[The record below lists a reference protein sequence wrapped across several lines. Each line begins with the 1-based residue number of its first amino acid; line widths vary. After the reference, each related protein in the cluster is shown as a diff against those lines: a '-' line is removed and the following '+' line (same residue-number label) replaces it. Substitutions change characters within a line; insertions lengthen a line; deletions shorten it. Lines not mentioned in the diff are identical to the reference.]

1 MPVKR
6 TALGKRK
13 RGARVAPMTSKKLQS
28 QVRQL
33 MRMRQEKKYA
43 DVTATGAVAQAN
55 GSAAGALVSA
65 ITPTIAQGD
74 GEGQRIGNSI
84 TATGLVVKQQFMKQQ
99 FTATGLVVK
108 QQFMKQQFGIGPRR
122 VRTHIVRVLD
132 PGMSTAE
139 VLAATFDTNPLSG
152 VVDYFSSLNY
162 TMMRDKRV
170 QLLGSAD
177 AKLMSNYD
185 DNMTSAN
192 ERSTAELTVPVKF
205 DDQTIRYSADG
216 DSAPASIRYF
226 TITLCD
232 QGNSSGGTSGLSIFI
247 PNATSGVE
255 SKLYARLWY
264 TDA

>member
-1 MPVKR
+1 MAVKR

-84 TATGLVVKQQFMKQQ
+84 
-99 FTATGLVVK
+99 TATGLVVK

>member
-99 FTATGLVVK
+99 F
-108 QQFMKQQFGIGPRR
+108 GIGPRR

-170 QLLGSAD
+170 
-177 AKLMSNYD
+177 
-185 DNMTSAN
+185 
-192 ERSTAELTVPVKF
+192 
-205 DDQTIRYSADG
+205 
-216 DSAPASIRYF
+216 
-226 TITLCD
+226 
-232 QGNSSGGTSGLSIFI
+232 
-247 PNATSGVE
+247 
-255 SKLYARLWY
+255 
-264 TDA
+264 